1 MIYICNCYFQVGAGL
16 PVIASVTRIVAS
28 GDPISRIV
36 GSLSGMQLLVYYAK
50 GRPVS
55 KKITHVFLHM
65 GL

>member
-1 MIYICNCYFQVGAGL
+1 M
-16 PVIASVTRIVAS
+16 IASVTRIVAS

-50 GRPVS
+50 GRTVS